1 MAEFFAMGGYAFF
14 VCMSLGITAVVLV
27 ANLVWAS
34 MSHSQQLQRITR
46 RVRRENLKT

>member
-14 VCMSLGITAVVLV
+14 VWMSLGITAVVLV

-34 MSHSQQLQRITR
+34 MSHRQQLQRITR
-46 RVRRENLKT
+46 RMRRENLKT